1 MLKKILGVLGLVAGV
16 VIAIV
21 LAVVRS
27 GQKLP
32 GDGSAAQQAGD
43 RLADGQA
50 GVSKAVGV
58 VADAEVTAGR
68 VAESAVQS
76 ADAVDDGLSVLE
88 QIRKANG
95 G

>member
-1 MLKKILGVLGLVAGV
+1 MLKKILGVLAVVVGA

-21 LAVVRS
+21 LAVLRA

-32 GDGSAAQQAGD
+32 GDGSAAQPTRD

-50 GVSKAVGV
+50 GVIKAAGV
-58 VADAEVTAGR
+58 VADAQATAGR
-68 VAESAVQS
+68 VAESAVRS
-76 ADAVDDGLSVLE
+76 ADSVEDGLSVLE

>member
-1 MLKKILGVLGLVAGV
+1 MFKRILGVLAVVVGA

-21 LAVVRS
+21 LAGLRS

-32 GDGSAAQQAGD
+32 GDGSTAQQAGD

-58 VADAEVTAGR
+58 VADAEVTVGR
-68 VAESAVQS
+68 VAESAVRG
-76 ADAVDDGLSVLE
+76 ADAIEDGLSVLE